1 VGNRLIA
8 ADGIHS
14 TAPRILWPNEGPP
27 LALVALDLGWWRDRD
42 DELIVRR
49 GILSVGSFFTTPG

>member
-1 VGNRLIA
+1 MGNRLIA

-14 TAPRILWPNEGPP
+14 TARRILWPNEGPP
-27 LALVALDLGWWRDRD
+27 LAQVALDLGWWRDRD

-49 GILSVGSFFTTPG
+49 GILSDEI

>member
-1 VGNRLIA
+1 MGNRLIA

-14 TAPRILWPNEGPP
+14 TARRILWPNEGPP

-49 GILSVGSFFTTPG
+49 GILICRFFFHPAG